1 MVSTENAIKFSL
13 SPLFRGAMMQIDC
26 ALVVAGRHHQEH
38 HQCQRQKCPARISLH
53 SQRNLVGGGRVGEE
67 EERDA
72 EVELGRVIVG

>member
-1 MVSTENAIKFSL
+1 MVSSENDIKFSL

-26 ALVVAGRHHQEH
+26 ALVVAGYHQK

-53 SQRNLVGGGRVGEE
+53 SQRSLDGGRVGEE

>member
-38 HQCQRQKCPARISLH
+38 HQCQRQKCSARISLH
-53 SQRNLVGGGRVGEE
+53 SQRNLDGGVGEE

-72 EVELGRVIVG
+72 EVELDRVIVG